1 MQKKVQKSWKV
12 SENWAT
18 INQLSWTKCKLSYYV
33 FRYRTDVMLTSS
45 ELSFPTFFLHRHHH
59 PQKSSPAYHTIFG
72 HFLHRKCNLIEKSNF
87 FFKCSSK
94 WGKIPQFIQKITC
107 SKSLIPRNSHF
118 QNRIFSKNSHFKITF
133 WTKIGFSKSRFSQK
147 SPFRSQ
153 FFTKITFSKVAF
165 LTKITF

>member
-1 MQKKVQKSWKV
+1 MAFVAFSAQCILEMMQKKVQKSWKV

-45 ELSFPTFFLHRHHH
+45 ELSFPTFFLH

-87 FFKCSSK
+87 SSNVAQNGAK
-94 WGKIPQFIQKITC
+94 FHNL
-107 SKSLIPRNSHF
+107 SKKSHVQNHLF
-118 QNRIFSKNSHFKITF
+118 QEIHIFKI
-133 WTKIGFSKSRFSQK
+133 
-147 SPFRSQ
+147 
-153 FFTKITFSKVAF
+153 AF
-165 LTKITF
+165 LAKFTF